1 MPYPK
6 RGRLQKPAEEVEVEA
21 EAPIVEASTPMS
33 NDLELDVTETPLEHD
48 LIEDES
54 MLEGA
59 EEVEVEY
66 VDDNGIPVP
75 EMAEEVVMEGDYV
88 EEYIDAEED
97 DMAESLVALSRSGEF
112 RDKGG
117 GEYVVENVEARRRAP
132 RILRRFGAGQHQQFV
147 EQTANFV
154 DGGQIVV
161 EEFQPVASAGRDTRF
176 TPKYPVAVARRPP
189 TINLRSSY
197 PKGDWREDQR
207 KKLLVCDVFESLPE
221 HKQETFKKLMDIF
234 GTSVPPFRTPSKRK
248 YPGNSPGYYPDAEG
262 DSVSP
267 RQTSQK
273 GRTVT
278 FGKDLS
284 TSIIT
289 HPRFTDQPRYVV
301 TNPSSSNARVMAMI
315 PFEEKASTEAPD
327 RVDTGDMP
335 ELIQNDINEGDKSG
349 DPHDGDEAGDVD
361 IETYEEDNSREHRK
375 STLWVDNKGRVV
387 DVVPGRGGHATIIYP
402 EMRQE
407 VFGTSDLR
415 SLAASHPKET
425 PDERFCPSCRMTM
438 KRSIFYHHGRLIRKY
453 GRCDIFTPKRFPC
466 GSPGCHERLGTL
478 ERLCE
483 HMYQVHR
490 APTDIKRRVFEN
502 EAQFEEFLRE
512 LESRGGNFRMSRGN
526 KTIKEGIVQ
535 YFRCNRIFSI
545 AKDKALRIVDD
556 INAGTYEAV
565 KDITQPMDPF
575 GKETSTKPYLRTEEA
590 CTAFFRKTY
599 LNDGT
604 IEVRYCDYHL
614 HGDERLRLP
623 TAIRNRIYEMS
634 KKKLPLPVIVMV
646 LHRECHRFC
655 MPGTALERRIMAV
668 TPREVQLVAQSV
680 QRRLDAAARRKKAA
694 EGHEHTNGG
703 DHVDADH
710 EREDH
715 EAAENI
721 MERGDGDDHHD
732 DSQDHLEPADEAHED
747 DGGGTGEGGLDFSTE
762 GRGEGGEL
770 TELELTMLEE
780 YEQNRG
786 VILTDFQSLKR
797 EENRKRLCRERVR
810 ARIYTLGRAMR
821 NIQFSDFECDLLIR
835 SEQMLEAVVDLW
847 NARMESGTKLDPS
860 RLCPKREFYSG
871 APEASA
877 EAATEHPEPARDH
890 TPTAATEEGANMEE
904 GNTPETPVNAS
915 SESMGNE
922 TDTTPTGSSTSVRK
936 TAKPRQRRALR
947 VEKIKEEPV
956 STSPV
961 PPSPPASPPA
971 VTRLGRVIKR
981 KKILDV

>member
-1 MPYPK
+1 
-6 RGRLQKPAEEVEVEA
+6 A
-21 EAPIVEASTPMS
+21 
-33 NDLELDVTETPLEHD
+33 
-48 LIEDES
+48 
-54 MLEGA
+54 
-59 EEVEVEY
+59 
-66 VDDNGIPVP
+66 
-75 EMAEEVVMEGDYV
+75 
-88 EEYIDAEED
+88 
-97 DMAESLVALSRSGEF
+97 GE
-112 RDKGG
+112 
-117 GEYVVENVEARRRAP
+117 
-132 RILRRFGAGQHQQFV
+132 
-147 EQTANFV
+147 
-154 DGGQIVV
+154 
-161 EEFQPVASAGRDTRF
+161 
-176 TPKYPVAVARRPP
+176 
-189 TINLRSSY
+189 
-197 PKGDWREDQR
+197 
-207 KKLLVCDVFESLPE
+207 
-221 HKQETFKKLMDIF
+221 
-234 GTSVPPFRTPSKRK
+234 
-248 YPGNSPGYYPDAEG
+248 
-262 DSVSP
+262 
-267 RQTSQK
+267 
-273 GRTVT
+273 
-278 FGKDLS
+278 
-284 TSIIT
+284 
-289 HPRFTDQPRYVV
+289 
-301 TNPSSSNARVMAMI
+301 
-315 PFEEKASTEAPD
+315 
-327 RVDTGDMP
+327 
-335 ELIQNDINEGDKSG
+335 
-349 DPHDGDEAGDVD
+349 VD

-375 STLWVDNKGRVV
+375 GTVWVDNKGRVV
-387 DVVPGRGGHATIIYP
+387 DVMPGRGNQIIYP
-402 EMRQE
+402 EMRQD

-415 SLAASHPKET
+415 TLAASHPKENQ
-425 PDERFCPSCRMTM
+425 DERFCPSCRMTM

-599 LNDGT
+599 MNDGT

-680 QRRLDAAARRKKAA
+680 QRRLDAAARRKKA
-694 EGHEHTNGG
+694 GGDNEHQTNGG
-703 DHVDADH
+703 EHTDAEH

-721 MERGDGDDHHD
+721 VERGEGDEHHD
-732 DSQDHLEPADEAHED
+732 DSQEHLEPADEAHA
-747 DGGGTGEGGLDFSTE
+747 DGAGTGDGGLDFSTE

-770 TELELTMLEE
+770 TELELSMLEE

-810 ARIYTLGRAMR
+810 AKIYTLGRAMR

-835 SEQMLEAVVDLW
+835 SEQMLEAVVELW
-847 NARMESGTKLDPS
+847 NARIESGSKLDPA
-860 RLCPKREFYSG
+860 RLCPKQELYSG
-871 APEASA
+871 TPESSRDTP
-877 EAATEHPEPARDH
+877 TEHPETISNVV
-890 TPTAATEEGANMEE
+890 TPTVAAEASPAVEE
-904 GNTPETPVNAS
+904 GNTPEAPANVEATPVADT
-915 SESMGNE
+915 GTGE
-922 TDTTPTGSSTSVRK
+922 TDAAPLTPSTSVRK
-936 TAKPRQRRALR
+936 TARPRQRRGLR
-947 VEKIKEEPV
+947 AEKIKEEPM
-956 STSPV
+956 STSPI

>member
-6 RGRLQKPAEEVEVEA
+6 RARLQKPAEEVEVEA
-21 EAPIVEASTPMS
+21 EAPIVEARTPMPT
-33 NDLELDVTETPLEHD
+33 DLELDVTETPLEHD
-48 LIEDES
+48 LIEDEN

-132 RILRRFGAGQHQQFV
+132 RILRRFGPAQHQQFV
-147 EQTANFV
+147 EQAPNFV
-154 DGGQIVV
+154 ESGQIVV

-189 TINLRSSY
+189 TINMRSSY

-234 GTSVPPFRTPSKRK
+234 GTSVPPYRAPTKRK
-248 YPGNSPGYYPDAEG
+248 YPENSPGYYPDGEG
-262 DSVSP
+262 GAVSP
-267 RQTSQK
+267 RQGSQK
-273 GRTVT
+273 SGRTVS
-278 FGKDLS
+278 FD
-284 TSIIT
+284 
-289 HPRFTDQPRYVV
+289 PRFPEPPRYVV
-301 TNPSSSNARVMAMI
+301 TNPSSSSNARVVAMI
-315 PFEEKASTEAPD
+315 PFEEKANA
-327 RVDTGDMP
+327 DTGDRGDGADMP
-335 ELIQNDINEGDKSG
+335 ELMQGDMNEGDKSV
-349 DPHDGDEAGDVD
+349 DSHDVDETGDVD
-361 IETYEEDNSREHRK
+361 IETYEEDHSREHRK
-375 STLWVDNKGRVV
+375 PTVWVDNKGRVV
-387 DVVPGRGGHATIIYP
+387 DVMPGRGGHATLIYP

-425 PDERFCPSCRMTM
+425 QDERFCPSCRMTM

-490 APTDIKRRVFEN
+490 APTDIKRRVFDN

-680 QRRLDAAARRKKAA
+680 QRRLDAAAKRKKA
-694 EGHEHTNGG
+694 EGEQDQHTNGG
-703 DHVDADH
+703 DHVDAEH

-721 MERGDGDDHHD
+721 MERGDGDEHHD
-732 DSQDHLEPADEAHED
+732 DSHEHLEPTDDAHEE
-747 DGGGTGEGGLDFSTE
+747 DGNSGGGGLDFSTE

-835 SEQMLEAVVDLW
+835 SEQMLEAVVELW
-847 NARMESGTKLDPS
+847 NARMESGTKLDPE
-860 RLCPKREFYSG
+860 RLLPKRELYSG
-871 APEASA
+871 TPDASA
-877 EAATEHPEPARDH
+877 ETSSDQPEATAADVTPAAATEDSPVLD
-890 TPTAATEEGANMEE
+890 E
-904 GNTPETPVNAS
+904 GNTPDTPVNVAS
-915 SESMGNE
+915 EGAGNDG
-922 TDTTPTGSSTSVRK
+922 DTTPSASSAS
-936 TAKPRQRRALR
+936 AKPRQRRALR
-947 VEKIKEEPV
+947 TEKIKEEPK
-956 STSPV
+956 SSSPV

>member
-48 LIEDES
+48 LIEDEK
-54 MLEGA
+54 
-59 EEVEVEY
+59 VEVEY

-117 GEYVVENVEARRRAP
+117 GEYVVENVESQWR
-132 RILRRFGAGQHQQFV
+132 LL
-147 EQTANFV
+147 
-154 DGGQIVV
+154 
-161 EEFQPVASAGRDTRF
+161 EETRDSLQSIRW
-176 TPKYPVAVARRPP
+176 
-189 TINLRSSY
+189 RSLDALPQLIYGVHIQKETGEKIRGS
-197 PKGDWREDQR
+197 R
-207 KKLLVCDVFESLPE
+207 KLLVCDVFESLPE

-415 SLAASHPKET
+415 SLAASHPKE
-425 PDERFCPSCRMTM
+425 
-438 KRSIFYHHGRLIRKY
+438 
-453 GRCDIFTPKRFPC
+453 
-466 GSPGCHERLGTL
+466 CHERLGTL

-556 INAGTYEAV
+556 INPLELWVIKKWINKHMLKAGTYEAV

-680 QRRLDAAARRKKAA
+680 QRRLDAAARRNLFIESWKIPEKAA

-922 TDTTPTGSSTSVRK
+922 TDTTPTGSSTS
-936 TAKPRQRRALR
+936 AKPRQRRALR